1 MTDTGR
7 PPRRLALAV
16 AALVT
21 VVVVGASWVVDR
33 KFFAHATP
41 PPGVTLTDL
50 RGVDQLRSLFDA
62 GAGSTRLILVLS
74 PT

>member
-1 MTDTGR
+1 MADTGR

-41 PPGVTLTDL
+41 PPG
-50 RGVDQLRSLFDA
+50 A
-62 GAGSTRLILVLS
+62 TRLILVLS

>member
-21 VVVVGASWVVDR
+21 VVVVG
-33 KFFAHATP
+33 
-41 PPGVTLTDL
+41 
-50 RGVDQLRSLFDA
+50 
-62 GAGSTRLILVLS
+62 STRLILVLS

>member
-33 KFFAHATP
+33 KFLAHATP
-41 PPGVTLTDL
+41 PSGVTLTDL

-62 GAGSTRLILVLS
+62 DAGSTRLILVLS